1 MNEYITFKNLPD
13 TTTPIDAT
21 NLNTMQ
27 SKIKSDIT
35 NVNNK
40 LGNLGDL
47 TTENKDNL
55 VGAINENTSKLGNL
69 GDLTTENKDNLVG
82 AINDCNFIIE
92 KKGDFVYRKYN
103 NGFVEIYQNST
114 KNVTFGTNY
123 LPSTAMWTNVDYTLP
138 EAIKELYSINTNIS
152 DTQANGLMGC
162 CYRSQPTINDYKL
175 FVFDFGQTRTK
186 DIIVY
191 TTITGRWK

>member
-35 NVNNK
+35 NVNN
-40 LGNLGDL
+40 
-47 TTENKDNL
+47 
-55 VGAINENTSKLGNL
+55 KLGNL

-152 DTQANGLMGC
+152 DTQENALMGC
-162 CYRSQPTINDYKL
+162 SYRKPPTISGYKL
-175 FVFDFGQTRTK
+175 YIFDFAQVRTK
-186 DIIVY
+186 DVVVY
-191 TTITGRWK
+191 TTITGKWK

>member
-1 MNEYITFKNLPD
+1 MNEYITFKDLPD

-55 VGAINENTSKLGNL
+55 VGAIN
-69 GDLTTENKDNLVG
+69 
-82 AINDCNFIIE
+82 DCNFIIE
-92 KKGDFVYRKYN
+92 KKGNFVYKKYN

-114 KNVTFGTNY
+114 KDVTFAMDY
-123 LPSTAMWTNVDYTLP
+123 LPSTAKWVKVDFTLP

-152 DTQANGLMGC
+152 DTQENGLMGC

-175 FVFDFGQTRTK
+175 FVFDFGQTRKKT
-186 DIIVY
+186 IIVY

>member
-1 MNEYITFKNLPD
+1 MNEYITFKDLPD

-27 SKIKSDIT
+27 SKIKSDIATT
-35 NVNNK
+35 NN
-40 LGNLGDL
+40 NLGDLGNL

-55 VGAINENTSKLGNL
+55 VN
-69 GDLTTENKDNLVG
+69 

-123 LPSTAMWTNVDYTLP
+123 LPSTAMWTKVDYTLP

-152 DTQANGLMGC
+152 DTKEDALMGC
-162 CYRSQPTINDYKL
+162 SYCKQPTINGYRM
-175 FVFDFGQTRTK
+175 FVFDFSQQRTK
-186 DIIVY
+186 TIIVY

>member
-1 MNEYITFKNLPD
+1 MNEYITFKDLPD
-13 TTTPIDAT
+13 TTTPIDAN

-27 SKIKSDIT
+27 SKIKSDIATT
-35 NVNNK
+35 NN
-40 LGNLGDL
+40 NLGDLGNL

-55 VGAINENTSKLGNL
+55 VN
-69 GDLTTENKDNLVG
+69 

-114 KNVTFGTNY
+114 ETVTFTMDY
-123 LPSTAMWTNVDYTLP
+123 LPSTSTWVKVDFTLP

-152 DTQANGLMGC
+152 DTEENSLMGC
-162 CYRSQPTINDYKL
+162 SYCKQPTINGYRM
-175 FVFDFGQTRTK
+175 FIFDFAQKRTK
-186 DIIVY
+186 NIVVY